1 LLLVKCSS
9 ALQSVI
15 DAYASPFDV
24 GGTHAIFYENVAQ
37 DVLVPEGPT
46 GAMAWDNLWAAAS
59 AAVAG
64 ITQHLSAAGASRKEA
79 TLDGVLSM
87 PWLDMEEILGA
98 EPEVMKVGHIDTQSM
113 QMVTA
118 AIKF

>member
-1 LLLVKCSS
+1 M
-9 ALQSVI
+9 
-15 DAYASPFDV
+15 DAYTSPFDV

-37 DVLVPEGPT
+37 DVLVPEGPS

-79 TLDGVLSM
+79 TLDGVLAM

-98 EPEVMKVGHIDTQSM
+98 EPEVMKVGH
-113 QMVTA
+113 A
-118 AIKF
+118 EARRAWRW